1 MVHQDGRGTGSEGAA
16 VSEAFASA
24 RALLRAAED
33 DAIRLRAEADRYVR
47 QRESEAELLVGKAR
61 RLLAVAEEKA
71 AAIIAT
77 ARMEAP
83 HLLEASVAM
92 GGGASPAGSDAA
104 GSSTEAAAAAGRLSS
119 PSGLDDILASAISR
133 AVDRSFPADP

>member
-1 MVHQDGRGTGSEGAA
+1 MVDQSGRGRGAEAAA
-16 VSEAFASA
+16 VSDAFASA
-24 RALLRAAED
+24 HALLRTAEEDAAQ
-33 DAIRLRAEADRYVR
+33 LRADADRYVR
-47 QRESEAELLVGKAR
+47 QRESEAELLVAKAR

-77 ARMEAP
+77 ARIEAP

-92 GGGASPAGSDAA
+92 GVGAPPAASDAEGPA
-104 GSSTEAAAAAGRLSS
+104 TEVAAAAGRLSA